1 MSDATTAP
9 VSGADPGIDPSH
21 TPLLSWQVDV
31 PLINNRFMAWDFAK
45 VIAIS
50 GAIMWAVVALMSLIV
65 NGEPLFLPLTFVAL
79 IMAIVSVL
87 FLVSCLIL
95 LNRWG
100 FTNTLSDVGVGY
112 ASGGR
117 EKKVN
122 RALALFGLLA
132 LLSGKPGPLG
142 GALIAG
148 SQEDGFY
155 AWSDLYRINLHPG
168 PRVIT
173 LCNSWRA
180 VYRLYC
186 TPDTYAQAAEI
197 CERKVA
203 EAVAYR
209 VAHPVERSPRPWGRW
224 ALQAFACAGAFA
236 CAMAWEG
243 ARAEE
248 IGMPLLGAAV
258 ATLAAGVLGGTLR
271 RLFGV
276 VALGLAGWFVY
287 ATVAAGVQPALP
299 DFVAVGLSSP
309 SMYVGEEAPF
319 ALSILGGSA
328 IALLGAWRAFAPRR
342 TTRPSV

>member
-1 MSDATTAP
+1 MSDAVTGP
-9 VSGADPGIDPSH
+9 PSGTVPGTGSAR
-21 TPLLSWQVDV
+21 TPLLSWQIDI
-31 PLINNRFMAWDFAK
+31 PLINNRFMLLDSAK

-65 NGEPLFLPLTFVAL
+65 SGEPLLLPLTFVAL

-100 FTNTLSDVGVGY
+100 FTNTLSDEGVGY
-112 ASGGR
+112 TSGGR

-122 RALALFGLLA
+122 RAVFGFLA

-142 GALIAG
+142 GVLIAG

-155 AWSDLYRINLHPG
+155 HWSDLYRVNAHPG
-168 PRVIT
+168 PKVIS
-173 LCNSWRA
+173 LRNSWRV

-186 TPDTYAQAAEI
+186 TPEVYAQAVEI

-203 EAVAYR
+203 EATAYR
-209 VAHPVERSPRPWGRW
+209 AAHPVERAPRPWGSW
-224 ALQAFACAGAFA
+224 ALWVLACAGAFG

-258 ATLAAGVLGGTLR
+258 AALAAGVLEGPFR

-276 VALGLAGWFVY
+276 VASCVAAWFVY
-287 ATVAAGVQPALP
+287 ATVTAGLQPVLP
-299 DFVAVGLSSP
+299 DFVAAGLSSP
-309 SMYVGEEAPF
+309 SMYAGEEVPF
-319 ALSILGGSA
+319 ALSILGGSGV
-328 IALLGAWRAFAPRR
+328 ALMGAWRTFAPRR
-342 TTRPSV
+342 ATHPSA